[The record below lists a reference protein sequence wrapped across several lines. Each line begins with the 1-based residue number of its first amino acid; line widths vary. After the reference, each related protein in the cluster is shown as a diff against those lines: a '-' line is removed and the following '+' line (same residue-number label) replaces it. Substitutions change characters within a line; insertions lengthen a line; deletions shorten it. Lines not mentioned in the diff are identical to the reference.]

1 MTKRSKTLQHHKKEM
16 DRRRST
22 SNVNKKRKSVDKKD
36 QQTPKAHVED
46 QKQFKKMKM
55 AKPIVRRISKKQD

>member
-1 MTKRSKTLQHHKKEM
+1 MTKRSKTPQHDKKEM
-16 DRRRST
+16 VKRRST
-22 SNVNKKRKSVDKKD
+22 SNVNKNRKSVDKKD
-36 QQTPKAHVED
+36 QQTPAHVED